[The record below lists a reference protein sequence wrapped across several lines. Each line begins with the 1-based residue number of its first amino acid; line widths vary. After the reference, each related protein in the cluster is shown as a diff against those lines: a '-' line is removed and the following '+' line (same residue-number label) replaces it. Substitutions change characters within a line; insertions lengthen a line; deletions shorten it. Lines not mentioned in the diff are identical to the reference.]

1 MPHRAKQEER
11 EREKLPNRRNW
22 RRRRNTEA
30 GVAAH
35 ASCPVPCTLPCD
47 VFINRLRGGSS
58 PHRVVHTYEK
68 DGLVVVEAAMEGE
81 GEWNSSSS
89 DSSVSR
95 AGWRQR
101 GVVGE
106 AGNPAVVAH
115 MRSAYGHWVKVSSEL
130 TIDLT
135 SSLASLS
142 LSLFRSLAR
151 SLSLFR
157 SLALSLAR
165 SLALLKT
172 IDTRRIVETRFVGEN
187 ETPIRLVAAERK
199 RGRDVVDR
207 VLYIQGFRDVSLGI
221 VFVVFVARG
230 EECYCTYGWGGGKRV
245 TRLGSF

>member
-89 DSSVSR
+89 DSSVFR

-115 MRSAYGHWVKVSSEL
+115 MRSAYGH
-130 TIDLT
+130 
-135 SSLASLS
+135 
-142 LSLFRSLAR
+142 
-151 SLSLFR
+151 
-157 SLALSLAR
+157 
-165 SLALLKT
+165 
-172 IDTRRIVETRFVGEN
+172 
-187 ETPIRLVAAERK
+187 
-199 RGRDVVDR
+199 
-207 VLYIQGFRDVSLGI
+207 
-221 VFVVFVARG
+221 
-230 EECYCTYGWGGGKRV
+230 
-245 TRLGSF
+245 